1 MSNLSILKFA
11 FKDLR
16 GGLNKFWVFFI
27 CLFFGVLT
35 ISSIGTFRESI
46 KSGLQEE
53 ATEILGGDISLTL
66 AYRVASEK
74 ELEEIKKISTSL
86 TEVISF
92 RSMVS
97 TINQENNY
105 YQALVQVKSV
115 DKNYPLAGKI
125 KINPEQSIEDALKK
139 ERG

>member
-74 ELEEIKKISTSL
+74 ELEEISKYHDLLEVLSTYFPREFDGNDTRQL
-86 TEVISF
+86 
-92 RSMVS
+92 
-97 TINQENNY
+97 
-105 YQALVQVKSV
+105 
-115 DKNYPLAGKI
+115 
-125 KINPEQSIEDALKK
+125 LKDSAI
-139 ERG
+139 